1 MTPRS
6 GLHVALAGLVLT
18 VLCGLGMAVIVLLA
32 GASLNAGEGLLGL
45 VSTGIIILLV
55 LGATLGHIAILVGLI
70 IAGVK
75 ALSGFPPKDEVVG
88 MPPRPHM
95 SSSNERR

>member
-6 GLHVALAGLVLT
+6 GLYVALTGLVITL
-18 VLCGLGMAVIVLLA
+18 LCGLGMAAVVLLT

-55 LGATLGHIAILVGLI
+55 LGATLGHIVIVVGLI

-75 ALSGFPPKDEVVG
+75 ALSSFPPKDEVVG
-88 MPPRPHM
+88 TPPRPHM